1 MLIILL
7 YNSVEVDTLDRCKKQ
22 IEAQGE
28 LMKIDKQLLNKL
40 CDLALLKITL
50 EEEKI
55 LQAHLTE
62 ILSHFQKISAVNTK
76 GVAPLVNPLENN
88 LQMREDELQNFQD
101 KEGCLNQA
109 PRRQGRLVKTVPV
122 V

>member
-1 MLIILL
+1 
-7 YNSVEVDTLDRCKKQ
+7 
-22 IEAQGE
+22 
-28 LMKIDKQLLNKL
+28 MKIDKQLLSKL
-40 CDLALLKITL
+40 CDLALLKITP

-62 ILSHFQKISAVNTK
+62 ILSHFQKISAVDTK
-76 GVAPLVNPLENN
+76 GTAPLVNPLEET
-88 LQMREDELQNFQD
+88 LQMREDHLQDFPD

-109 PRRQGRLVKTVPV
+109 PRRQGRLFKTVPV